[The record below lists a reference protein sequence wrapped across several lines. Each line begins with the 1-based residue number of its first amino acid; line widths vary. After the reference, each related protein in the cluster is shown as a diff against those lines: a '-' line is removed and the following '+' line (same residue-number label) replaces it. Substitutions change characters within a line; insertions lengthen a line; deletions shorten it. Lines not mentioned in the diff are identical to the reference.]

1 MGVLYWEVRLV
12 KASQTSFLDRHLPHG
27 FWSSHFAFAEAH
39 ASHALAARSLRLMK
53 GLDFLAF
60 RSWVA
65 SWRVNRSLYML
76 DSKSAQTQT
85 QSHSHDVA
93 NSGSAGWNFRQGPS
107 VATWFHEWGPN
118 TGIPHARLNLFGHL
132 VH

>member
-1 MGVLYWEVRLV
+1 MTDSVVASSEGEPPEADVLCWEVRLV
-12 KASQTSFLDRHLPHG
+12 EASQTSFLDRHLPQG
-27 FWSSHFAFAEAH
+27 FWSSHFALAEAH

-65 SWRVNRSLYML
+65 SWRVNRS
-76 DSKSAQTQT
+76 
-85 QSHSHDVA
+85 
-93 NSGSAGWNFRQGPS
+93 
-107 VATWFHEWGPN
+107 
-118 TGIPHARLNLFGHL
+118 ARLNLFGHL